1 MAERLKQIW
10 AGFEEATTRR
20 LTGRGVDNIIVP
32 HRTDW
37 KAEDEMFLPENFN
50 RPAQTAFDALHEK
63 MAENQKKFGRN
74 KQKTRAAEKDAEAG
88 AASSLSGGEE
98 LVKGLRATA
107 MRTERTELDYQAF
120 LASDEGKAALKKR
133 KTLFGMLSEATKRI
147 RK

>member
-37 KAEDEMFLPENFN
+37 KAEDEGFLPENFDG
-50 RPAQTAFDALHEK
+50 PAQTAFDALHEK
-63 MAENQKKFGRN
+63 MAENQKKFGRK
-74 KQKTRAAEKDAEAG
+74 KQKKTAPAKSAPAG
-88 AASSLSGGEE
+88 AAAPSFTGGEE

-107 MRTERTELDYQAF
+107 MRTERSALDYEAF
-120 LASDEGKAALKKR
+120 LTSDEGKVALRKRKKR
-133 KTLFGMLSEATKRI
+133 FGLF
-147 RK
+147 